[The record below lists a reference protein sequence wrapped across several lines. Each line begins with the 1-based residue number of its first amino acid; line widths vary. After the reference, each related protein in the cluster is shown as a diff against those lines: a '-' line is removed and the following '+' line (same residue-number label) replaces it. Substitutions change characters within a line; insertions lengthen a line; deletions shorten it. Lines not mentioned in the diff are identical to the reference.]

1 MLDLDD
7 EVWKDNQKGGSLMRY
22 RLLAA
27 LAVFAL
33 WLASVPKV
41 SAATSFSFSLR
52 AGDPYIGPQVAFYDQ
67 PDVVVIPGTRVY
79 YIDDYDYDLY
89 RYGNYWYYYWNGG
102 WYRSVDYDGP
112 FYFISYVSVPY
123 SIRYVPVRYR
133 HHWRNYRGDAYSSY
147 RAGRYYPSNPGSYTY
162 YRTRYENRYPR
173 TRGQYSVQQSRY
185 RQSQQPVQQYRQ
197 PQTTQREQY
206 RRVEQ
211 PRVRNEQYGRQ
222 QAPQRIQQRAP
233 QREQYQRQQQA
244 PQDGAGQ
251 GGGENRGHGK
261 EKQQGRGHGVAK
273 GHGQGN

>member
-1 MLDLDD
+1 
-7 EVWKDNQKGGSLMRY
+7 MRY

-33 WLASVPKV
+33 WLAPVPKA

-52 AGDPYIGPQVAFYDQ
+52 IGDPYIGPQLAFYDQ

-102 WYRSVDYDGP
+102 WYRSIDYDGP

-133 HHWRNYRGDAYSSY
+133 HHWRNYRGAAYSSY

-162 YRTRYENRYPR
+162 YRTRYENRYPQ

-211 PRVRNEQYGRQ
+211 PRVRNEQYLRSRRRSVSNSEPRSASNTNASSRRLRMVLDRKVERIAARGNRSNRAGDMVSPRAMGR
-222 QAPQRIQQRAP
+222 ATDLGRITS
-233 QREQYQRQQQA
+233 
-244 PQDGAGQ
+244 
-251 GGGENRGHGK
+251 
-261 EKQQGRGHGVAK
+261 
-273 GHGQGN
+273 